1 MTPQNGRQLN
11 RALEQHRLVHLAHR
25 LEQLEVLHIACADL
39 HHVHILRKKR
49 LIAVFVTFVVM
60 VWISAYAL
68 AYKPCFEVVNTLISL
83 FLFQGC
89 FSFVLPFSPLSQ

>member
-1 MTPQNGRQLN
+1 MWGIVDLVVDEPFDRQLIGGLIK
-11 RALEQHRLVHLAHR
+11 R
-25 LEQLEVLHIACADL
+25 
-39 HHVHILRKKR
+39 KR